1 MTQRRVGSCW
11 NTRGGGEGL
20 GKRKWEGHVAP
31 REIEVDLWQV
41 AANDVYTTTTG
52 RRARGR
58 MENEAG
64 NTDGPRARPA
74 DSTLPR
80 KLASGCL
87 VSFELWLLKFSF
99 VSALLVSL
107 LESFW
112 YYKKRERKKE
122 EEKRSGYICNPLR
135 L

>member
-11 NTRGGGEGL
+11 NTRGGSEGL

-52 RRARGR
+52 RRTRGR

-99 VSALLVSL
+99 VSALFVSL

-112 YYKKRERKKE
+112 YYKKEGKKRRRRKE
-122 EEKRSGYICNPLR
+122 WLYL
-135 L
+135 